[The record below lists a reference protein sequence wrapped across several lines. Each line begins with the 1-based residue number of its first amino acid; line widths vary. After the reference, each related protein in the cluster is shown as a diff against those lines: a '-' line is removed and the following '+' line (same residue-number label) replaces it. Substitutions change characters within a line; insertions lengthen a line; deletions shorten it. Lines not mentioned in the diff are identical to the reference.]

1 MQMNKLQFIII
12 IFSALLI
19 SYNCVPDFMI
29 PSDVNSYYVDFDSNR
44 QSVLTMSEQDAP
56 NNSFRASDQFDPFF
70 FSSNDRVAEFQLEAD
85 IPEKSD
91 GSNYNLMLITS
102 SEFESTSI
110 IATHNPA
117 IGVFHFPSEAYRL
130 RI

>member
-12 IFSALLI
+12 FFIALLI

-29 PSDVNSYYVDFDSNR
+29 TSDVNSYYVDFDSNR
-44 QSVLTMSEQDAP
+44 QSVLTMSEQDTP
-56 NNSFRASDQFDPFF
+56 NNSFRSSDQFDPFYF
-70 FSSNDRVAEFQLEAD
+70 ASNGKIAEFQLEAD

-91 GSNYNLMLITS
+91 GSNYNLMLIS
-102 SEFESTSI
+102 SDFESTPILAAHS
-110 IATHNPA
+110 PE
-117 IGVFHFPSEAYRL
+117 IGVLHFSSEAYRL

>member
-29 PSDVNSYYVDFDSNR
+29 TSDVNSYYMDFDSNR

-56 NNSFRASDQFDPFF
+56 NNSFRSSDQFDPLY
-70 FSSNDRVAEFQLEAD
+70 FSGNDKIAEFQIEAG

-91 GSNYNLMLITS
+91 GSSYKLMLLTS
-102 SEFESTSI
+102 SDFEDAPI
-110 IATHNPA
+110 LATHSPA
-117 IGVFHFPSEAYRL
+117 IELFHFPSEAYRL

>member
-1 MQMNKLQFIII
+1 MKKLQLFII

-29 PSDVNSYYVDFDSNR
+29 TSDVNSYYVDFDSNR

-56 NNSFRASDQFDPFF
+56 NNSFRSSDQFDPLY
-70 FSSNDRVAEFQLEAD
+70 FSSNGKIAEFQLEAD

-91 GSNYNLMLITS
+91 GSNHILMLTS
-102 SEFESTSI
+102 SDFESTPILAAHS
-110 IATHNPA
+110 PE
-117 IGVFHFPSEAYRL
+117 IGVLHFPSEAYRL